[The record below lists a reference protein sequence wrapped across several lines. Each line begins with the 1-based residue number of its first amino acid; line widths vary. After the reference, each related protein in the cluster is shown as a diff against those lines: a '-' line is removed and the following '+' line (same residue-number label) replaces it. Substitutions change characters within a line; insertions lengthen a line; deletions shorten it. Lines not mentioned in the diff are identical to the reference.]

1 MLNNNQCRHH
11 HQIQLWPPFQ
21 PHDPLLRVLCHY
33 VYPQYIPLPLSP
45 VAIRSDSLKS
55 HSARFRLKSWDRS
68 RWIDSA
74 EGFSG
79 WWLTYP
85 LWKMMEWKSVGI
97 IVDDSIPNCFWKV
110 IKHQKKN
117 VPNHQPGFYF
127 IYIHRETWSCFW
139 WWGSSFYGMV
149 TKWTKVAAAMG
160 SFIGNGW
167 SSIVL

>member
-1 MLNNNQCRHH
+1 MSSSSSSSWSSSSSSNPAL
-11 HQIQLWPPFQ
+11 IPIPTPWSSLTSTM
-21 PHDPLLRVLCHY
+21 
-33 VYPQYIPLPLSP
+33 YIPSISRYDPFPQSRFEVTRWSP
-45 VAIRSDSLKS
+45 IRLGSDWSPETGPDGSIQRRAFL
-55 HSARFRLKSWDRS
+55 LV
-68 RWIDSA
+68 
-74 EGFSG
+74 GG
-79 WWLTYP
+79 WPTPSEKWWSESQLGL
-85 LWKMMEWKSVGI
+85 LWMITFPSE
-97 IVDDSIPNCFWKV
+97 WKV
-110 IKHQKKN
+110 IKH